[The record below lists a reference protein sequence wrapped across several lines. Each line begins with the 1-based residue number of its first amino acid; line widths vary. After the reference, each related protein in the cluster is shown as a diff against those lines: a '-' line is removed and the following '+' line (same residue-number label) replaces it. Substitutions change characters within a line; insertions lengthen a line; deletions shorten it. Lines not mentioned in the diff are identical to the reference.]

1 MTHALPRRS
10 RRKILQLFP
19 LTHLTYIYI
28 PSVSDLSLG
37 LLAGCWGGA
46 VGVSSFCFKADSSA
60 FSNCTEWKEPP
71 PAPTRVS
78 RGITGGRYGARAENS
93 PMETGRG
100 LPGHPPSPAGPSL
113 LFQLHIA
120 VRNNMKNIISV
131 PWEKL
136 ASQILNQ
143 ASSICQGDCF
153 DLIHTK
159 SSIIEFK
166 VCEHISDQYTMHI

>member
-1 MTHALPRRS
+1 
-10 RRKILQLFP
+10 
-19 LTHLTYIYI
+19 
-28 PSVSDLSLG
+28 
-37 LLAGCWGGA
+37 
-46 VGVSSFCFKADSSA
+46 
-60 FSNCTEWKEPP
+60 
-71 PAPTRVS
+71 
-78 RGITGGRYGARAENS
+78 
-93 PMETGRG
+93 
-100 LPGHPPSPAGPSL
+100 
-113 LFQLHIA
+113 
-120 VRNNMKNIISV
+120 MKNIISV

>member
-1 MTHALPRRS
+1 MKQRA
-10 RRKILQLFP
+10 
-19 LTHLTYIYI
+19 
-28 PSVSDLSLG
+28 
-37 LLAGCWGGA
+37 AGPG
-46 VGVSSFCFKADSSA
+46 
-60 FSNCTEWKEPP
+60 
-71 PAPTRVS
+71 RVS
-78 RGITGGRYGARAENS
+78 CPIAAPLLPWDPALCLPEGR
-93 PMETGRG
+93 P
-100 LPGHPPSPAGPSL
+100 L
-113 LFQLHIA
+113 LLQMHIA

>member
-1 MTHALPRRS
+1 MKQRA
-10 RRKILQLFP
+10 
-19 LTHLTYIYI
+19 
-28 PSVSDLSLG
+28 
-37 LLAGCWGGA
+37 AGPG
-46 VGVSSFCFKADSSA
+46 
-60 FSNCTEWKEPP
+60 
-71 PAPTRVS
+71 RVS
-78 RGITGGRYGARAENS
+78 CPIAAPLLPWDPALCLPEGR
-93 PMETGRG
+93 P
-100 LPGHPPSPAGPSL
+100 L
-113 LFQLHIA
+113 LLQMHVA

>member
-1 MTHALPRRS
+1 MKQRAAGPGRASCPIAAPFLPRDPALCLPEGRPLL
-10 RRKILQLFP
+10 LQM
-19 LTHLTYIYI
+19 H
-28 PSVSDLSLG
+28 V
-37 LLAGCWGGA
+37 
-46 VGVSSFCFKADSSA
+46 
-60 FSNCTEWKEPP
+60 
-71 PAPTRVS
+71 
-78 RGITGGRYGARAENS
+78 
-93 PMETGRG
+93 
-100 LPGHPPSPAGPSL
+100 
-113 LFQLHIA
+113 A